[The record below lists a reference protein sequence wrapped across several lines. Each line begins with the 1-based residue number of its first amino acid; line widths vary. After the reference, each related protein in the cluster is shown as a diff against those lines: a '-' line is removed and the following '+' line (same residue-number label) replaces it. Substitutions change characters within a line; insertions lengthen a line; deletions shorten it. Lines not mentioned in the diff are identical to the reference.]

1 MNNSF
6 LNIRFRGILNVMEN
20 LLCKGVTMNLPKE
33 FEEKMKTL
41 LGSEYEEYTACYDEP
56 RHYGLRVNTAK
67 ISVEDFLKI
76 APGRWSRFRGSRMDL
91 L

>member
-1 MNNSF
+1 
-6 LNIRFRGILNVMEN
+6 
-20 LLCKGVTMNLPKE
+20 MNLPKE

-76 APGRWSRFRGSRMDL
+76 APWSRFRGLRMDFTMTEIISSL
-91 L
+91 LSTHIILQDFTICRNQVP

>member
-1 MNNSF
+1 
-6 LNIRFRGILNVMEN
+6 
-20 LLCKGVTMNLPKE
+20 MNLPKE

-56 RHYGLRVNTAK
+56 RHKDRTLAAGAG
-67 ISVEDFLKI
+67 SVDREWI
-76 APGRWSRFRGSRMDL
+76 L

>member
-1 MNNSF
+1 
-6 LNIRFRGILNVMEN
+6 
-20 LLCKGVTMNLPKE
+20 MNLPKE

-76 APGRWSRFRGSRMDL
+76 APWPL
-91 L
+91 